1 MDFVRAHIL
10 VCTGTGCESAGASGI
25 ITEFEKQLKAHNLDK
40 EVRVVKTGCLGL
52 CAKGPNVVIYPEG
65 VFYCHVSPEDVQE
78 IVEEHILKGRT
89 VTRLIYSEIDES
101 GKATSLTDTAFY
113 KDQVRIALRN
123 CGIINPEDIDEYIAY
138 DGYAAL
144 AKVLTSMTPQ
154 QVIDEIKASG
164 LKGRVGA
171 GFPTGMKWQFAAN
184 SPLSLIHI

>member
-78 IVEEHILKGRT
+78 M
-89 VTRLIYSEIDES
+89 
-101 GKATSLTDTAFY
+101 
-113 KDQVRIALRN
+113 
-123 CGIINPEDIDEYIAY
+123 
-138 DGYAAL
+138 AADFN
-144 AKVLTSMTPQ
+144 V
-154 QVIDEIKASG
+154 
-164 LKGRVGA
+164 
-171 GFPTGMKWQFAAN
+171 
-184 SPLSLIHI
+184 

>member
-1 MDFVRAHIL
+1 MDFIRAHIL
-10 VCTGTGCESAGASGI
+10 VCTGTGCASAGASGI
-25 ITEFEKQLKAHNLDK
+25 ITEFENELKKHGLDK

-65 VFYCHVSPEDVQE
+65 TYYCHVSAEDAKE

-89 VTRLIYSEIDES
+89 VSRLLYSEIDET
-101 GKATSLTDTAFY
+101 GKATSLTETPFY

-144 AKVLTSMTPQ
+144 AKVLTEMTPSRSSTRS
-154 QVIDEIKASG
+154 KPPA
-164 LKGRVGA
+164 
-171 GFPTGMKWQFAAN
+171 
-184 SPLSLIHI
+184 

>member
-25 ITEFEKQLKAHNLDK
+25 IAEFEKQLKAHNLDK

-89 VTRLIYSEIDES
+89 VTRLIYSEIDQS
-101 GKATSLTDTAFY
+101 GKETSLTDTAF
-113 KDQVRIALRN
+113 
-123 CGIINPEDIDEYIAY
+123 
-138 DGYAAL
+138 
-144 AKVLTSMTPQ
+144 
-154 QVIDEIKASG
+154 
-164 LKGRVGA
+164 
-171 GFPTGMKWQFAAN
+171 
-184 SPLSLIHI
+184 